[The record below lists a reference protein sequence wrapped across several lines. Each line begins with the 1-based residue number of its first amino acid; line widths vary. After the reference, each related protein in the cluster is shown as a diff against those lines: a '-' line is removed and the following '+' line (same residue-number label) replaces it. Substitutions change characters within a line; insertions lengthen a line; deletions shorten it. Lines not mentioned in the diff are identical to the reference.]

1 MTDNSSSLE
10 NSVHSQV
17 DEGDELR
24 TCKTFEERLAKRG
37 IFKKKLG
44 SGATGIAFTVCTSGV
59 TKNCK
64 KRKYLRTLKVLK
76 GNTPELEKS
85 SKLDYKINRE
95 LNVKAGKYT
104 PHVNRVESQIF
115 CPYNRDLLKNQ
126 SRKLRHFFKSWS
138 RKRKL
143 TKESRMGLTVM
154 ELGDIDF
161 LEFIRKKKMKSVRE
175 MKEMIFQ
182 VVYTLAV
189 LQYHVPGFKHG
200 DLKENNVVVYYRNK
214 SPKGVVEY
222 DFCGKKFKLNSRT
235 PRMKLIDFDLS
246 MTDENLNCKQPLP
259 VGQYVFKSNKT
270 KKKRR
275 HNCDLEKSKFWRQS
289 GLSTEYKPFYD
300 LHYFLNTLLEYNT
313 FPSFEY
319 FTELSKMLP
328 RKFIAHYLEDEIGF
342 FYIISKWRLVIY
354 PDPKTEDLYT
364 PTELLLSG
372 IFDDLM
378 VPEAKVGTDVVESY
392 SAGMDLR
399 EVLDRKRELL
409 YNPDHEKF
417 ITEQMAKQKKK
428 KKSSSGSSTKP
439 VAGDSSAPT
448 MSSGN
453 ETGESSPATGT
464 TGTATTVTRVTRLGR
479 LAKETSL

>member
-1 MTDNSSSLE
+1 MTDNLDSLE
-10 NSVHSQV
+10 NPHHSQV
-17 DEGDELR
+17 NEADELR
-24 TCKTFEERLAKRG
+24 TCKTFEERLAKKG

-59 TKNCK
+59 KKNCK

-104 PHVNRVESQIF
+104 PHVNLVESQIF
-115 CPYNRDLLKNQ
+115 CPYNKDLLKNQ

-138 RKRKL
+138 RKRDL

-154 ELGDIDF
+154 ELGDLDF
-161 LEFIRKKKMKSVRE
+161 LEFVERGKMKSVRE
-175 MKEMIFQ
+175 IKEMIFQ

-235 PRMKLIDFDLS
+235 PRMKLIDFDIS

-259 VGQYVFKSNKT
+259 VGQDVFTSNKT

-275 HNCDLEKSKFWRQS
+275 HNCDLKKSKFWRQI
-289 GLSTEYKPFYD
+289 GLTTEYKPFYD

-328 RKFIAHYLEDEIGF
+328 RKFIADYLEDEIGF
-342 FYIISKWRLVIY
+342 FDIISKCRLVKN

-378 VPEAKVGTDVVESY
+378 VPEAKAGSNVVETY
-392 SAGMDLR
+392 SAGMDLG
-399 EVLDRKRELL
+399 EVLTRKRELL

-417 ITEQMAKQKKK
+417 IREQMAKQKKK
-428 KKSSSGSSTKP
+428 RKSSSASSTKA
-439 VAGDSSAPT
+439 VADESSAPT

-453 ETGESSPATGT
+453 ETGE
-464 TGTATTVTRVTRLGR
+464 TAASTNASTKPLTRVTRL
-479 LAKETSL
+479 AEETSV